1 MKNKKIGYVG
11 ALTLS
16 CLLLQGCAAVVV
28 GAGVGA
34 ASAAHDR
41 RTLGTQ
47 VDDKTVSARI
57 STALAQNET
66 LETNAN
72 VNTHVFNGV
81 ALLVGQ
87 APNDDLKRQAQR
99 AAEQVKHVKK
109 LHNQIRIGS
118 PIPAST
124 ATHDVWLASKVRASL
139 IADKRIDG
147 LHISVAV
154 EDSEVFLMGLVSETE
169 ANTAVDIAR
178 NVNGVARVVKAFE
191 YI

>member
-1 MKNKKIGYVG
+1 MITKKTTYLG

-16 CLLLQGCAAVVV
+16 CLMLQGCAAVVV

-34 ASAAHDR
+34 ATAAHDR

-47 VDDKTVSARI
+47 VDDKTVSARLSAQI
-57 STALAQNET
+57 SQNKALDDYT
-66 LETNAN
+66 N
-72 VNTHVFNGV
+72 VNVHVFNGV

-87 APNDDLKRQAQR
+87 APNDDLKRQAQQ
-99 AAEQVKHVKK
+99 AAQQVKNIKK

-124 ATHDVWLASKVRASL
+124 STNDVWLASKVKASL

-147 LHISVAV
+147 LHINVAV
-154 EDSEVFLMGLVSETE
+154 EDSEVFLMGLVSEAE
-169 ANTAVDIAR
+169 ATTAVDIAR

>member
-1 MKNKKIGYVG
+1 MRTKNLGRLG
-11 ALTLS
+11 ALALS
-16 CLLLQGCAAVVV
+16 CVLLQGCAAVVV

-47 VDDKTVSARI
+47 VDDKTVAARVI
-57 STALAQNET
+57 TQLAQNKAVDDY
-66 LETNAN
+66 AN
-72 VNTHVFNGV
+72 VNVHIFNGV

-87 APNDDLKRQAQR
+87 APNDDLKRQAHQ
-99 AAEQVKHVKK
+99 AAEQVKNIKK

-124 ATHDVWLASKVRASL
+124 SANDVWLASKVKASL
-139 IADKRIDG
+139 IADKRING
-147 LHISVAV
+147 LHINVAV
-154 EDSEVFLMGLVSETE
+154 EDSEVFLMGLVSQTE
-169 ANTAVDIAR
+169 ADTAVDIAR

-191 YI
+191 YM